1 LKSAVYYL
9 ILVYSS
15 VIIREDFLLKTGS
28 THIEL
33 FNAVSR
39 GDEKAFEQLYAIYFP
54 RLYTF
59 ALKVVN
65 DSSLAK
71 DIVQSV
77 FIKLWET
84 HESFQYKYPEA
95 FLYQM
100 VRNASL
106 NYVRHL
112 KVVENLKS
120 QVKNQYLGEELYYI
134 DMVGNEPY
142 ILIEEELQKK
152 VIEVMSSLP
161 DKCQQVF
168 RMSRLDGLKNQEIAV
183 QLGISL
189 KAVEKHITKAL
200 TVYRERFADYL
211 PMAIILLILKGLK

>member
-1 LKSAVYYL
+1 
-9 ILVYSS
+9 
-15 VIIREDFLLKTGS
+15 LKTDL

-39 GDEKAFEQLYAIYFP
+39 GDEKAFEQLYALYFP

-59 ALKVVN
+59 ALKIIA
-65 DSSLAK
+65 DSGLAK
-71 DIVQSV
+71 DVVQSV

-84 HESFQYKYPEA
+84 HGSFQLKYPEA
-95 FLYQM
+95 FLYRM

-142 ILIEEELQKK
+142 ILIEEELQQK

-161 DKCQQVF
+161 DKCRQVF
-168 RMSRLDGLKNQEIAV
+168 RMSRIDGLKNQEIADR
-183 QLGISL
+183 LGISL
-189 KAVEKHITKAL
+189 KTVEKHISKAL
-200 TVYRERFADYL
+200 AVYREQFADYL
-211 PMAIILLILKGLK
+211 LMAIVWLILRGLE